1 MANSMQPI
9 LLTAATSLTRK
20 QHANTELVWNA
31 AAGAALTLPAS
42 TGAGDVYIVRVG
54 VTITSVGLKVQ
65 VANATDIMQG
75 QAFTVDGDGDTAN
88 AWATSATSDT
98 LNMDGSNTG
107 GVLGDRVVLVDYK
120 AGFWGVQMFTTESA
134 TEATPFSAAVS

>member
-1 MANSMQPI
+1 MAYPMQPI

-20 QHANTELVWNA
+20 QHANTELVWNQG
-31 AAGAALTLPAS
+31 AGAALTLPAS
-42 TGAGDVYIVRVG
+42 TGSGDVYNVRVG

-75 QAFTVDGDGDTAN
+75 QAFGVDGDGDSGN

-98 LNMDGSNTG
+98 LNMDGSTQG
-107 GVLGDRVVLVDYK
+107 GILGDRVVLVDYK
-120 AGFWGVQMFTTESA
+120 AGFWGVQMWVTQSG

>member
-1 MANSMQPI
+1 MAYPMQPI
-9 LLTAATSLTRK
+9 LMTAAASLTRK
-20 QHANTELVWNA
+20 RHANTELVWNQ

-42 TGAGDVYIVRVG
+42 IGSGDVYIVRVG

-75 QAFTVDGDGDTAN
+75 QAFGVDGDGEPGN
-88 AWATSATSDT
+88 AWATSSTSDT
-98 LNMDGSNTG
+98 LNMDGSTQG

-120 AGFWGVQMFTTESA
+120 AGFWGVQMWITQSG